1 MLSISV
7 VSFINIKTVLHCSLH
22 TFQLPAMMGCLAL
35 SLVVVL
41 PLVLV
46 VVKALVPEERAVAKR
61 ASEIFIV
68 VWMYV
73 IWIE

>member
-1 MLSISV
+1 
-7 VSFINIKTVLHCSLH
+7 
-22 TFQLPAMMGCLAL
+22 MMGCLAL
-35 SLVVVL
+35 SWVVVL

>member
-1 MLSISV
+1 MDKGKSLGCEFCGILL
-7 VSFINIKTVLHCSLH
+7 KTVLHCSLH

-35 SLVVVL
+35 SWVVVL

-46 VVKALVPEERAVAKR
+46 VVKAPAPERAVAKR

-68 VWMYV
+68 VWM
-73 IWIE
+73 

>member
-46 VVKALVPEERAVAKR
+46 LVKAPAPERAVAKR

-68 VWMYV
+68 GV
-73 IWIE
+73 